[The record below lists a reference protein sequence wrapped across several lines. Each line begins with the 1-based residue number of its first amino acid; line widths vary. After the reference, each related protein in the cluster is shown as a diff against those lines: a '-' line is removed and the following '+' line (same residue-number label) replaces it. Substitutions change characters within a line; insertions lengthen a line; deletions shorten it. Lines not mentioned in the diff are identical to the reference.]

1 MTRYSRGWLLV
12 SVATNNVNSV
22 HSIIAVVIKFGARG
36 EIRTH
41 GAFRQKLMKLPVLA
55 TYLLLH
61 LLCVSRMKLVSKV
74 GVGTIPVVS
83 ID

>member
-1 MTRYSRGWLLV
+1 MELHQSSCSYQEPVSLSKLTRHYK
-12 SVATNNVNSV
+12 N
-22 HSIIAVVIKFGARG
+22 GARG

-61 LLCVSRMKLVSKV
+61 KADIVAFTTFQFGWTQTYYCYEA
-74 GVGTIPVVS
+74 TI
-83 ID
+83 IAI